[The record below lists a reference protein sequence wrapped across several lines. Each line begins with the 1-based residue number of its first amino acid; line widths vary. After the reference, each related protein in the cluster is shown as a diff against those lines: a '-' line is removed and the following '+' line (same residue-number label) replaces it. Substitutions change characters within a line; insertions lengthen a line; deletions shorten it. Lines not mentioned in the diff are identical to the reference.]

1 MSSVLQLVPL
11 PAPAYR
17 IPTDLEVTQAA
28 ELTSVPEWLAEH
40 GPKVAAVVT
49 HSYHGMPPELW
60 GLLPRLRLVANFGVG
75 LDRIDLALASQRR
88 VSVTYTPDL
97 LTSDVADLALGL
109 LLTLLRR
116 ILPADAYVRGGAW
129 GKESFPAGHSL
140 TGRRLGILGMGRI
153 GKAIA
158 HRAAAFDL
166 QVAYYSRSAVEGP
179 YERFNTIEGLATW
192 ADVLVAALPGGD
204 QTYHAVNR
212 QVLRALGPN
221 GLFVNV
227 ARGSVVDESALLE
240 ALRTGAIA
248 GAGLDVYDRQPHDG
262 SQFRDFGNVVL
273 TPHLGSL
280 TLETRTAMAESVY
293 SNVRAA
299 LRGEALRNLASG
311 PL

>member
-1 MSSVLQLVPL
+1 
-11 PAPAYR
+11 
-17 IPTDLEVTQAA
+17 
-28 ELTSVPEWLAEH
+28 
-40 GPKVAAVVT
+40 
-49 HSYHGMPPELW
+49 
-60 GLLPRLRLVANFGVG
+60 
-75 LDRIDLALASQRR
+75 

-97 LTSDVADLALGL
+97 LTNDVADLALGL

-158 HRAAAFDL
+158 RRATAFDL
-166 QVAYYSRSAVEGP
+166 QVAYHSRSAVEGP

-212 QVLRALGPN
+212 QVLRALGPS